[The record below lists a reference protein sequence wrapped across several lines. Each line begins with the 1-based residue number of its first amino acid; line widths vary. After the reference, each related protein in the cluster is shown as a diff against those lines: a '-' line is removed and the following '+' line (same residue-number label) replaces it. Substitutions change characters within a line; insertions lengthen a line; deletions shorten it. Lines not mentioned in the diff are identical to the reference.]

1 MPTSR
6 GTRTLVRR
14 RRKTTSVLWLAI
26 AGAITVGGAIT
37 LALLTSQNSKVEPVA
52 VGTITLGLNPTST
65 LVSLAAMV
73 PGDSVSATL
82 TVQNTGTGTFR
93 YAMTSSASDPDSKHL
108 AQALT
113 LVVERRTGCSGAV
126 LETLYSGSLASAAFG
141 NPNPGADAG
150 DRQIGPSTSEVLCFR
165 VTLPTGSDTAYSSAS
180 TAWTLT
186 MWAEQTA
193 NNP

>member
-1 MPTSR
+1 MTA
-6 GTRTLVRR
+6 LFRR
-14 RRKTTSVLWLAI
+14 RRRTTSALWLAI
-26 AGAITVGGAIT
+26 AAAITVGGAIT

-52 VGTITLGLNPTST
+52 VGTITLGLDPTSA

-82 TVQNTGTGTFR
+82 TVQNTGNGTFR
-93 YAMTSSASDPDSKHL
+93 YAMTSSATDPDSKHL

-113 LVVERRTGCSGAV
+113 LVVERRTGCSGSV
-126 LETLYSGSLASAAFG
+126 LETLYSGSVASAAFG

-150 DRQIGPSTSEVLCFR
+150 DRQLGPGTSEVLCFR

>member
-1 MPTSR
+1 MTA
-6 GTRTLVRR
+6 LLRR
-14 RRKTTSVLWLAI
+14 RRRTTSVLWLAI
-26 AGAITVGGAIT
+26 AAAITIGGAIT

-52 VGTITLGLNPTST
+52 VGTITLGVTPTSA

-73 PGDSVSATL
+73 PGDGVSATL

-93 YAMTSSASDPDSKHL
+93 YAMTSSASDLDSKHL
-108 AQALT
+108 AQGLT
-113 LVVERRTGCSGAV
+113 LVVERRTGCSGSV
-126 LETLYSGSLASAAFG
+126 LETLYSGSVASAAFG
-141 NPNPGADAG
+141 NPNPGADTG
-150 DRQIGPSTSEVLCFR
+150 DRQLGSGASEELCFR
-165 VTLPTGSDTAYSSAS
+165 VTLPTGSDTAYASAS